1 MDLDEI
7 LKSRPI
13 IILIYKYTVYVI
25 YPVSWCLSN
34 REDQILLTHYFEHL
48 IKRPEQYL
56 QSGLYLMTLMGSIIH
71 GY

>member
-1 MDLDEI
+1 MDLGEI

-13 IILIYKYTVYVI
+13 IILIYKYTVYI
-25 YPVSWCLSN
+25 YPVSWYLSN
-34 REDQILLTHYFEHL
+34 REDQILLIHYFEHL